1 MIFKKILVPY
11 DGSKFADK
19 ALEHAIAIAELSRG
33 VNSNNTQIILLHV
46 VTEIPFLLP
55 LNDLYSLPKQ
65 AEESLYLNI

>member
-19 ALEHAIAIAELSRG
+19 ALEHAIAIAKLSRG

-46 VTEIPFLLP
+46 VTEIPFLLS